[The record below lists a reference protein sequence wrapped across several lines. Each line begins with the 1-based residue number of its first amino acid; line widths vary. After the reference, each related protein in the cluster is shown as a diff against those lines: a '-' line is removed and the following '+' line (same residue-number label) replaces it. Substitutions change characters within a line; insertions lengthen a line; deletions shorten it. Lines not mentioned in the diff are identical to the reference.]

1 MFIINLTYIKPLDE
15 VDIHL
20 EAHVKYLKEQYKEGN
35 FIASGRKIP
44 RDGGVILSK
53 LDSKEKLEEVLA
65 KDPFKLANV
74 ANYEIIEF
82 IPSMTS
88 DEYENLKSEISI

>member
-1 MFIINLTYIKPLDE
+1 MFIINITYIKPLDE
-15 VDIHL
+15 VDCHFEEHI
-20 EAHVKYLKEQYKEGN
+20 EYLKEQYNKGN

-53 LDSKEKLEEVLA
+53 LNSKEKLQEVL
-65 KDPFKLANV
+65 KLDPFNNAGV

-82 IPSMTS
+82 VPSMTS
-88 DEYENLKSEISI
+88 NEFANFKENN